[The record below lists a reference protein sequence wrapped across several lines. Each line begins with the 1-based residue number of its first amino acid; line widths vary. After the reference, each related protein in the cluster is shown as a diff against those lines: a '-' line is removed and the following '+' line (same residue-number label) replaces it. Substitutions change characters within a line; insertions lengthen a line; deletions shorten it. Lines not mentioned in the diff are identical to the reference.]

1 MPRLAPRF
9 YCRARLGVTA
19 RHRAGLAGPGSES
32 VASSEIPAVLPLAHG
47 NEERDS
53 RHQAVG
59 TCQSPGPRNAHTL
72 RAGLPVRT
80 IWIANTLHPLGCIS
94 SVSALS
100 CDPKAERCPSRQSSR
115 RRGFLWV
122 ARLRT
127 ILSYAR

>member
-59 TCQSPGPRNAHTL
+59 TCQSPGPRMLTSCGPACLCL
-72 RAGLPVRT
+72 RFGSRIRFT
-80 IWIANTLHPLGCIS
+80 PLAVFFCQCL
-94 SVSALS
+94 VL
-100 CDPKAERCPSRQSSR
+100 
-115 RRGFLWV
+115 
-122 ARLRT
+122 
-127 ILSYAR
+127 